1 MNTKNSWRE
10 SKNNLFQ
17 IEYNETR
24 IILPMSYIS
33 LSDKDKKEMMA
44 LIGISSVDELFLAIP
59 ENVRLNK
66 ELSIPSSLTEIELI
80 HSLKKIAEGN
90 AYKDFL
96 SFLGAGAYPHVIPY
110 SVDYLS
116 SRGEFVSPYTPY
128 QPEVSQGTLQII
140 FEFQTLICQLTGMDI
155 ANASLYDGASGA
167 AEAVLMAHRLKGK
180 PKVLLSQTLHPQYKK
195 VIRTYVKNLEIEIGE
210 IKYSESGC
218 IDFEDL
224 KEKLDDRTS
233 AVVIQSPNFMGVV
246 EDIEKISEMTHSL
259 DALSIV
265 VVAEAASLGILEA
278 PGNLGADIVTGEG
291 QSFGIPLSFGGPYLG
306 FMSCSKEYIRQFPGR
321 IAGETKDIDGKR
333 GFVLTLSTREQHIRR
348 ERATSN
354 ICTNQALCALRATI
368 FLETLGKEGLREL
381 AFQNIQKANYA
392 LERLTQIKGVERKFG
407 GSIFNE
413 FVLDFSGDIKK
424 IEHALR
430 KKSVLAGLNIGE
442 FYPEL
447 KNCLLVCVTDIR
459 RKEEIDHLVAS
470 LEEAV

>member
-1 MNTKNSWRE
+1 
-10 SKNNLFQ
+10 
-17 IEYNETR
+17 
-24 IILPMSYIS
+24 MSYIS

-44 LIGISSVDELFLAIP
+44 RLGISSVDELFLAIP
-59 ENVRLNK
+59 ENIRLK
-66 ELSIPSSLTEIELI
+66 RELSVPSSLTEIELI
-80 HSLKKIAEGN
+80 QRFEKIAQGN
-90 AYKDFL
+90 RYKDFL

-110 SVDYLS
+110 AVDYLS

-180 PKVLLSQTLHPQYKK
+180 PKVLVSQTLHPQYKK
-195 VIRTYVKNLEIEIGE
+195 VIRTYVKNLGIEIEE
-210 IKYSESGC
+210 IKYSDSGQV
-218 IDFEDL
+218 DSEEL

-246 EDIEKISEMTHSL
+246 EDIEKISEMTHSS

-278 PGNLGADIVTGEG
+278 PGDQGADIVTGEG

-306 FMSCSKEYIRQFPGR
+306 FMSCSEEFIRQFPGR
-321 IAGETKDIDGKR
+321 IAGETKDIEGKR

-381 AFQNIQKANYA
+381 GFQNIQKANYA
-392 LERLTQIKGVERKFG
+392 QEKITRIKGIERKFS
-407 GSIFNE
+407 GSVFNE
-413 FVLDFSGDIKK
+413 FVVSFSGDLSK

-430 KKSVLAGLNIGE
+430 ERNILAGISIGE

-447 KNCLLVCVTDIR
+447 KNCLLVCVTDIH
-459 RKEEIDHLVAS
+459 RKEDIDVLVAS
-470 LEEAV
+470 LEEVM